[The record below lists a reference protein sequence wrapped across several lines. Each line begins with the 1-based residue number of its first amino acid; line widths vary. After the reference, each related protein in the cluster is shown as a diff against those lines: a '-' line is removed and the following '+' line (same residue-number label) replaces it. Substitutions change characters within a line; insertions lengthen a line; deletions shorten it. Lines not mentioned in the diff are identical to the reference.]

1 MLKTIKKSF
10 LAVVLAVATL
20 FALTS
25 CVITGG
31 GQTTTDPTLDAQA
44 ALSEFTEQVTFAN
57 TAEVTTSFNL
67 PAAGKKGN
75 YQIPITW
82 TSNNEAVIAVTD
94 LVEGGTTS
102 TTHKKASVT
111 RPAVGS
117 EDVTVTLT
125 AEFSLTYT
133 KNDGTSATLKETK
146 TYNFTVLAKTADA
159 DAPED
164 IATLEVGVPYKLG
177 MYQEAKEKTLYALNA
192 MSGFYG
198 ASTETLEDADDVYVE
213 EATNGYYIYFLDG
226 TTKTYISCAYEL
238 GSDGA
243 NHFNYKL
250 TDTASTVWAY
260 DATAQKL
267 TTVIEGTELVLGTKS
282 TYYTFSADEENIYFA
297 HFYESPTASMTEDEK
312 KVAADAKALE
322 IATTVT
328 ENITLPAT
336 GANGSTITWES
347 SNTAA
352 IAADGTVT
360 RAAEDVVV
368 TLTATIK
375 SGEASE
381 VVEFEVKVVGNNSGS
396 VIELTVD
403 SLGIENGKYLAGT
416 PTVGGIGFEYIQLGN
431 YGNGIQMR
439 DKDGN
444 TSKLWSTTALGT
456 GIVKIELVFNSVKS
470 THDNANAVIFS
481 FGNAVD
487 NLTYTTKLTTVA
499 GTKTYTITP
508 DANTYTY
515 LYIEHDIEYSFY
527 WDSIKIYYNEGTSGE
542 TPEQPEQPEVPVHEC
557 TPCPECT
564 LCTDPECDKEESAKC
579 QGHEVVEP
587 EQPVVSGGRA
597 DLETIDPQ
605 VTSGIITGGYS
616 QYNKE
621 FTSTNGWTSVN
632 SSLLVGGTADSNPV
646 FMFIGADNTTKA
658 VTINGNT
665 TAKGVLTSPTLTGGI
680 SKLTFNYG
688 HAFSDKNGVDINVT
702 ITDASGNKTVLNLVK
717 TGSEVIQK
725 TAYTAEFVL
734 ATPVLGDF
742 TIEFTNNSPSQA
754 EGNKDRVSLWN
765 IEWVGA
771 TGTDTPLEPE
781 QPTDAEKLAEAK
793 EALVLGVTEAT
804 ENITLPAT
812 GLNDVVITWASNNE
826 AIATDGTVTRGATD
840 VEVTLTATLTLGE
853 ATDTKEFTVVVKAAE
868 QPEEPTDAE
877 KLAEAKEA
885 LVLGVTEATEN
896 ITLPATGLN
905 DVVITWASNNEAI
918 ATDGTVTRGATDVE
932 VTLTATL
939 TLGEATDTKEFTV
952 VVKAAEQPETPAEP
966 KTYAHTF
973 AKDEIVKAGGQ
984 ATLSGINWTSS
995 ELGYLGWEGTGSAR
1009 GVQLGSGNAPAGT
1022 FTLKTN
1028 EISGKISKIVVNGSI
1043 GSKGDGKLTVTVN
1056 GTQVG
1061 STISLTTTATDYT
1074 FDVSDLS
1081 GEIVLTFSNTAKAM
1095 YIKSVSVTYTE

>member
-67 PAAGKKGN
+67 PAAGKKGS

-102 TTHKKASVT
+102 STHKKASVT

-312 KVAADAKALE
+312 KVAADTKALE

-328 ENITLPAT
+328 ENITLPTT

-375 SGEASE
+375 NGEASE

-396 VIELTVD
+396 VIELTVN
-403 SLGIENGKYLAGT
+403 SLGIASSSYAAGT
-416 PTVGGIGFEYIQLGN
+416 KDVDGVSFEFIQIGN
-431 YGNGIQMR
+431 YGDGIQMR

-444 TSKLWSTTALGT
+444 TSKLWSTTAFGT
-456 GIVKIELVFNSVKS
+456 GIIKIELTYS
-470 THDNANAVIFS
+470 TTKDVTHSNANAVIFS
-481 FGNAVD
+481 FGNAMD
-487 NLTYTTKLTTVA
+487 NLTYSTKLSTTEGV
-499 GTKTYTITP
+499 KTYTITP
-508 DANTYTY
+508 DATTYTF
-515 LYIEHDIEYSFY
+515 LSIEHDLGYTLY

-542 TPEQPEQPEVPVHEC
+542 TPEQPEQPEEPV
-557 TPCPECT
+557 
-564 LCTDPECDKEESAKC
+564 
-579 QGHEVVEP
+579 
-587 EQPVVSGGRA
+587 
-597 DLETIDPQ
+597 
-605 VTSGIITGGYS
+605 
-616 QYNKE
+616 
-621 FTSTNGWTSVN
+621 
-632 SSLLVGGTADSNPV
+632 
-646 FMFIGADNTTKA
+646 
-658 VTINGNT
+658 
-665 TAKGVLTSPTLTGGI
+665 
-680 SKLTFNYG
+680 
-688 HAFSDKNGVDINVT
+688 
-702 ITDASGNKTVLNLVK
+702 
-717 TGSEVIQK
+717 
-725 TAYTAEFVL
+725 
-734 ATPVLGDF
+734 
-742 TIEFTNNSPSQA
+742 
-754 EGNKDRVSLWN
+754 
-765 IEWVGA
+765 
-771 TGTDTPLEPE
+771 

-793 EALVLGVTEAT
+793 EALVLDVTEAT
-804 ENITLPAT
+804 ENITLPAA

-826 AIATDGTVTRGATD
+826 AIATDGTVTRGSTD

-868 QPEEPTDAE
+868 QPEEPATPTV
-877 KLAEAKEA
+877 LATFELGANGAAGHYDGKEISS
-885 LVLGVTEATEN
+885 G
-896 ITLPATGLN
+896 
-905 DVVITWASNNEAI
+905 ASY
-918 ATDGTVTRGATDVE
+918 TDGAY
-932 VTLTATL
+932 TL
-939 TLGEATDTKEFTV
+939 TLTDVSKVWGDARDEQGNSCLKFGTSSVTGSITFTV
-952 VVKAAEQPETPAEP
+952 PENVTSVTIYVAKYKAKAT
-966 KTYAHTF
+966 KVDINGTTYT
-973 AKDEIVKAGGQ
+973 V
-984 ATLSGINWTSS
+984 STSS
-995 ELGYLGWEGTGSAR
+995 
-1009 GVQLGSGNAPAGT
+1009 N
-1022 FTLKTN
+1022 
-1028 EISGKISKIVVNGSI
+1028 
-1043 GSKGDGKLTVTVN
+1043 DGEYTAYTVD
-1056 GTQVG
+1056 
-1061 STISLTTTATDYT
+1061 TTTVKTIT
-1074 FDVSDLS
+1074 VQTVS
-1081 GEIVLTFSNTAKAM
+1081 GGVRAMINTIVFTGLEA
-1095 YIKSVSVTYTE
+1095 